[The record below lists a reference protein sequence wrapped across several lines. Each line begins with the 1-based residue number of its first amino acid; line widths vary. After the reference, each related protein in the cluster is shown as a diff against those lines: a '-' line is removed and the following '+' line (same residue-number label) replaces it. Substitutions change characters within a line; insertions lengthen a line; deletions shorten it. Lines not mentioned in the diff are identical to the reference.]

1 MLVNILLKR
10 NFYFDLESNGFDID
24 CFESEGSCSDSD
36 FVQLLSMV
44 KNTYTINIEMVG
56 TDDDDNLFYDYDS
69 FRRKT
74 IDKSQPFFLDLAKIE
89 SKFVRTAVYGVFKDW
104 VNKVA
109 VVNGK
114 TFHKWEM
121 IFG

>member
-1 MLVNILLKR
+1 MLVPIILKGT
-10 NFYFDLESNGFDID
+10 FYFCLEGNDFDID
-24 CFESEGSCSDSD
+24 CFEGGCSETD
-36 FVQLLSMV
+36 FVQLLLMV

-56 TDDDDNLFYDYDS
+56 IDDDDDLFYDYDS
-69 FRRKT
+69 FRMT
-74 IDKSQPFFLDLAKIE
+74 IDKNQPFFHALAKIE
-89 SKFVRTAVYGVFKDW
+89 SKFVRSAVYAVFKDW

-121 IFG
+121 VVG